1 MTRWTSDR
9 VDAEYDM
16 QQRAFGDLE
25 AVIMDLVWD
34 YDDPVTVRQI
44 FDELSADRQIA
55 YTTVMSTMDNLYRK
69 EWLSRERSGKA
80 YMYRPVMSREERS
93 ARLMRAA
100 FETGGDTNAVLAF
113 FVEQMSAEESA
124 QLRSALRR
132 GGNRRRR

>member
-1 MTRWTSDR
+1 
-9 VDAEYDM
+9 M
-16 QQRAFGDLE
+16 QQRGFGDLE
-25 AVIMDLVWD
+25 AVVMDLVWK
-34 YDDPVTVRQI
+34 YEDPVTVRQI

-69 EWLSRERSGKA
+69 NWLTRERTGKA
-80 YMYRPVMSREERS
+80 YLYRATMTREERS

-113 FVEQMSAEESA
+113 FVDQMSPEESA

-132 GGNRRRR
+132 NSNRRR